1 MAFELVAIGTSM
13 GGLDALEMIFANL
26 PRDFPAA
33 VAVVQHRHQA
43 SDRKL
48 SVFLQQYS
56 AMPLK
61 DAEDKEEILPGWI
74 YLAPANYHLLIETRQ
89 NKNDRYYYAL
99 STEASVS
106 YARPSINV
114 LFESVADAYKEKV
127 IGIILTGASDDGAR
141 GLAKI
146 KQRGGLAI
154 VQEPATAESRTMPE
168 AAIATVAVDRILPL
182 QAIAPFLIDLCQPA

>member
-13 GGLDALEMIFANL
+13 GGLYALEVIFANL
-26 PRDFPAA
+26 PRNFPAA
-33 VAVVQHRHQA
+33 IAVVQHRHQA
-43 SDRKL
+43 SDGKL
-48 SVFLQQYS
+48 SACLQQYS

-61 DAEDKEEILPGWI
+61 DAEDKENILPGCI
-74 YLAPANYHLLIETRQ
+74 YLAPANYHLLVEAGQ
-89 NKNDRYYYAL
+89 NKNDPCHYAL
-99 STEASVS
+99 STEAPVS

-127 IGIILTGASDDGAR
+127 IGIILTGASNDGAK

-154 VQEPATAESRTMPE
+154 VQAPATAESRTMPE
-168 AAIATVAVDRILPL
+168 AAIATIAVDWILPL